1 MIRIN
6 LLPLRA
12 SRKKETIRQQLSIF
26 ALCVVG
32 VLAVGLVAY
41 VMLLNKISN
50 AKADIQSAETEIQAL
65 KTKIG
70 AMNDIKKLQDDVKKK
85 LDVLN
90 QLRRAKNGPAA
101 RLAALSDAVP
111 EKLWL
116 TKYAEN
122 GPAVTVSGMAASEEL
137 IAIFMKNLEASGAF
151 RNVEL
156 QVSEQTE
163 TAGTKNKRFDLAFQI
178 KEQTP

>member
-6 LLPLRA
+6 LLPIRA
-12 SRKKETIRQQLSIF
+12 SKKKETIRQQISI
-26 ALCVVG
+26 LIVCVVG
-32 VLAVGLVAY
+32 VLVVGLASY
-41 VMLLNKISN
+41 FMLLNKINSV
-50 AKADIQSAETEIQAL
+50 KSDIQNSENEIQAL

-70 AMNDIKKLQDDVKKK
+70 TMEDIKKLQEDVKKK

-111 EKLWL
+111 DRLWL
-116 TKYAEN
+116 TKYSEN
-122 GPAVTVSGMAASEEL
+122 GPSVTVSGMAASEEL
-137 IAIFMKNLEASGAF
+137 IAIFMKNLEATGAF
-151 RNVEL
+151 TNVEL

-163 TAGTKNKRFDLAFQI
+163 TAGEKSKRFDLAFQI
-178 KEQTP
+178 KEQAR